1 MFPVFLNIFV
11 TIGHFTNFI
20 HMGVPERKSR
30 ERNKRRED
38 ILDAA
43 EKVFAEKGILT
54 STIDDIAREA
64 ELGKGTLYNYFPSK
78 EAILWYCAVTGMKR
92 LKKLI
97 ITAVSPDNEP
107 LLNLRNMAESFI
119 RFARLHSNYFRIFL
133 TVGMGFSIPA
143 GLTGREVKEVFEK
156 ESPFMLIKNELK
168 RGQVSGLFRRDLDI
182 NLLTHSVWIQFY
194 SFMQLI
200 SLNPEM
206 VAAFGL
212 NHEKLIETNMQ
223 MIINGIRGDG

>member
-1 MFPVFLNIFV
+1 
-11 TIGHFTNFI
+11 
-20 HMGVPERKSR
+20 MGVTERKSR

-43 EKVFAEKGILT
+43 EKIFAEKGILT

-78 EAILWYCAVTGMKR
+78 EAILWYCAVRGMKKLTGMMVSS
-92 LKKLI
+92 
-97 ITAVSPDNEP
+97 VSPENEP
-107 LLNLRNMAESFI
+107 IINLRKMAESFM
-119 RFARLHSNYFRIFL
+119 RFALRHNNYFRIFL

-143 GLTGREVKEVFEK
+143 GLTGNEVKEVFEK
-156 ESPFMLIKNELK
+156 ESPFLLIRGELK
-168 RGQVSGLFRRDLDI
+168 RGHDKGLFRSDLDI
-182 NLLTHSVWIQFY
+182 DLLTHAVWIQFY

-223 MIINGIRGDG
+223 MIINGIRKGGGV

>member
-1 MFPVFLNIFV
+1 
-11 TIGHFTNFI
+11 
-20 HMGVPERKSR
+20 MGVTERKSR

-43 EKVFAEKGILT
+43 ESVFTEKGIIA

-78 EAILWYCAVTGMKR
+78 EAILWYCAVRGMKR
-92 LKKLI
+92 LKELI
-97 ITAVSPDNEP
+97 IASVSPDNEP
-107 LLNLRNMAESFI
+107 LLNLRFMAESFI
-119 RFARLHSNYFRIFL
+119 RFAGMHSNYFMIFL

-143 GLTGREVKEVFEK
+143 GLTGKEVKEVFEK
-156 ESPFMLIKNELK
+156 ESPYLLIMQELK
-168 RGQVSGLFRRDLDI
+168 RGQGTGFFRSDVEL
-182 NLLTHSVWIQFY
+182 NLLTHAVWIQFY

-200 SLNPEM
+200 SLNTEM

-223 MIINGIRGDG
+223 MIINGIRRGGGV

>member
-1 MFPVFLNIFV
+1 
-11 TIGHFTNFI
+11 
-20 HMGVPERKSR
+20 MGVTERKSR

-43 EKVFAEKGILT
+43 ESVFTEKGIIA

-78 EAILWYCAVTGMKR
+78 EAILWYCAVRGMKR
-92 LKKLI
+92 LKELI
-97 ITAVSPDNEP
+97 IASVSPDNEP
-107 LLNLRNMAESFI
+107 LLNLRFMAESFM
-119 RFARLHSNYFRIFL
+119 RFAIRHNNYFRIFL
-133 TVGMGFSIPA
+133 TVGMGFSIPS
-143 GLTGREVKEVFEK
+143 GLTGKEVKEVFEK
-156 ESPFMLIKNELK
+156 ESPYLLIMQELK
-168 RGQVSGLFRRDLDI
+168 RGQGTGFFRSDVEL
-182 NLLTHSVWIQFY
+182 NLLTHAVWIQFY

-200 SLNPEM
+200 SLNTEM

-223 MIINGIRGDG
+223 MIINGIRRDG